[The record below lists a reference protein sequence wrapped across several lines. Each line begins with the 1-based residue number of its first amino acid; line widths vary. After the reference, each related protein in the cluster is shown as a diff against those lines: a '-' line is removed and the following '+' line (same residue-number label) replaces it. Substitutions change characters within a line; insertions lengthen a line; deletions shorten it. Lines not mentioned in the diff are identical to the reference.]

1 MHPPAAAACRRMMK
15 LVQLE
20 KEDSYNKIPTVMEH
34 LEIVEK
40 FKIEI
45 SRS

>member
-1 MHPPAAAACRRMMK
+1 MHPAAAAACRRMMK
-15 LVQLE
+15 
-20 KEDSYNKIPTVMEH
+20 DSYNKIPTVMEH

-40 FKIEI
+40 FQNEI